1 MGVVGPSGAENPME
15 EEDVSPR
22 IRKVTLRLTSDEMD
36 RVFVEIFSWLSSLPK
51 IGLARLA
58 TKNIPPVLK
67 GKLLIKS
74 KRRFYLDLASRRRFY
89 LDLTSRLEKK
99 INHILQPLW
108 ILDGPRWSPPC
119 RPKTCRSWCRN
130 PEAGRS
136 SKQSLRDEDDLE
148 ILEEEGLARKTKKP
162 LTAFSKS
169 LQNQLVEGVETFTA
183 HEAVDPS
190 VPEEKDYD
198 HLVHVTKILEG
209 RANDISSEV
218 LGMLPNHIQRATVTI
233 DSFWTDSWV
242 AYSAKLSVGAKLIA
256 AKALAAGSIVTMN

>member
-36 RVFVEIFSWLSSLPK
+36 RLEDWVEYVRDLSGGHKDPE
-51 IGLARLA
+51 
-58 TKNIPPVLK
+58 
-67 GKLLIKS
+67 
-74 KRRFYLDLASRRRFY
+74 LDLNYWACNKY
-89 LDLTSRLEKK
+89 PTELKK
-99 INHILQPLW
+99 RAKQAKKKKAEARHKA
-108 ILDGPRWSPPC
+108 D
-119 RPKTCRSWCRN
+119 

-162 LTAFSKS
+162 LTAFFKS